1 MAPDKIY
8 AVRATVQLQLLS
20 GIAGFLILALIS
32 QSAFAF
38 AYLYGVVLMVA
49 NGIWLAAR
57 LGKVRNMDAKGGQQS
72 LYAGAAIRFIAL
84 IAGLLLAQM
93 LKLHLLYVAGGMFI
107 AQMALFLS
115 ALLEIRKKGED
126 VG

>member
-1 MAPDKIY
+1 MALDKIF
-8 AVRATVQLQLLS
+8 AVRATVRLQLLS
-20 GIAGFLILALIS
+20 GIAGFLILTLIG
-32 QSAFAF
+32 QSVFAV

-49 NGIWLAAR
+49 NGMWLATR
-57 LGKVRNMDAKGGQQS
+57 LGKVRDMDANDGQQS
-72 LYAGAAIRFIAL
+72 LYAGAAIRFVAL
-84 IAGLLLAQM
+84 IAGLLLAHV
-93 LKLHLLYVAGGMFI
+93 LKLHLLYVAGGMFV